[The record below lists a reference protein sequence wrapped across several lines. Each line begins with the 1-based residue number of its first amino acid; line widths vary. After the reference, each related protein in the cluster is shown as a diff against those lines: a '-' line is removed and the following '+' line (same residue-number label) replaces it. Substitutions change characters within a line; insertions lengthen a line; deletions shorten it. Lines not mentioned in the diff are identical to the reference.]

1 MWTVNSKRIAIGTIG
16 ILAVVSTLMNLPPG
30 VVYGADQGPTV
41 NINPAQL
48 PLPVSGTLNVN
59 VGNLLAVVPAA
70 DLNPYQERKS
80 FNWISAPCNFGGVA
94 CEFSFSAVP
103 AGKRLVVDHISG
115 SIAVNA
121 NVAVRRVRLSGPSSS
136 GSAVIVPAD
145 LQSTFVNASVY
156 AINSE
161 VLIYF
166 EAGESPLFFVQ
177 TDAVNLGFSN
187 EVSISGH
194 FVQVQ

>member
-1 MWTVNSKRIAIGTIG
+1 MWTVNSKRIAFGTMG
-16 ILAVVSTLMNLPPG
+16 ILAIVSTLMILPPG
-30 VVYGADQGPTV
+30 IVHGADMGGPTIT
-41 NINPAQL
+41 INPAQL
-48 PLPVSGTLNVN
+48 PLPVSGTLDVK
-59 VGNLLAVVPAA
+59 VGNLLSVVPAA
-70 DLNPYQERKS
+70 DLNPYQELKT

-121 NVAVRRVRLSGPSSS
+121 NVAVRRVRLSGP
-136 GSAVIVPAD
+136 GSAVIVPTD

-166 EAGESPLFFVQ
+166 EAGESPRFFVQ
-177 TDAVNLGFSN
+177 TDAVNLGFNN